1 MLWEEELS
9 EPAAVPRNMLAK
21 ANELRDWHI
30 YADLGQVLINK
41 VRPLYSDDPDRSTH
55 NSIW

>member
-1 MLWEEELS
+1 
-9 EPAAVPRNMLAK
+9 MLAK
-21 ANELRDWHI
+21 ANKLRDWHI